1 MQTGEHQTKQNT
13 VQGRS
18 IENCCI
24 ITGTQAHSQ
33 TAGLKLVPY
42 LLTIRLRRPL
52 LVGPLTQRMSRS
64 QLTLKAVL
72 CLARQE
78 YTYTSDPVL
87 IIVLQMS
94 CCCLIQGQTSSTELQ
109 EAGTPNSATPRTG
122 MHSHCFANMCDA
134 HRLVATLLLTGG
146 NSSQICS

>member
-1 MQTGEHQTKQNT
+1 MQIGEQQTKQNT

-18 IENCCI
+18 IEDCYFE
-24 ITGTQAHSQ
+24 TGIQAHFQ
-33 TAGLKLVPY
+33 TAGLRPVPY

-78 YTYTSDPVL
+78 YTYTFIAVS
-87 IIVLQMS
+87 ISVLQMS

-122 MHSHCFANMCDA
+122 MHSHCFAKHAMLKGLLQPYYYLVGTA
-134 HRLVATLLLTGG
+134 HRL
-146 NSSQICS
+146 CS